1 MEDIVMRYLGDYG
14 PLVLAVMGVCAAKPL
29 CAFALLTI
37 LAGCCWTSSTR
48 GATAELPALPVL
60 TSLQR
65 LEHNGTPGVWM
76 DSRDAGHQRGQSFP
90 WGATSRTAIAS
101 TTRWG
106 YLTGAELRGSGA
118 ELPEEDDDKVFSAN
132 VWLLGDTLP

>member
-14 PLVLAVMGVCAAKPL
+14 PLVLAVMGVCVAKPL

-48 GATAELPALPVL
+48 GATAELPPLPVL

-65 LEHNGTPGVWM
+65 LEHNGAPGLWM
-76 DSRDAGHQRGQSFP
+76 DSRDAGALAL
-90 WGATSRTAIAS
+90 WIRTA
-101 TTRWG
+101 
-106 YLTGAELRGSGA
+106 TGEAE
-118 ELPEEDDDKVFSAN
+118 
-132 VWLLGDTLP
+132 

>member
-14 PLVLAVMGVCAAKPL
+14 PHGSAVMGVCAAKPL

-65 LEHNGTPGVWM
+65 LEHNGHAGGVDGQPGRGHADAV
-76 DSRDAGHQRGQSFP
+76 DSDSDGRG
-90 WGATSRTAIAS
+90 
-101 TTRWG
+101 
-106 YLTGAELRGSGA
+106 
-118 ELPEEDDDKVFSAN
+118 
-132 VWLLGDTLP
+132 